1 MYFQKS
7 IHFLKLRKCS
17 VVVVFT
23 TAENAILQRKMQK
36 EFIINYFLLNLRLGH
51 VLNFWPILSLIS
63 S

>member
-23 TAENAILQRKMQK
+23 TAENAILQRKMK
-36 EFIINYFLLNLRLGH
+36 KKIYHKLFSPESENG
-51 VLNFWPILSLIS
+51 PCP
-63 S
+63 